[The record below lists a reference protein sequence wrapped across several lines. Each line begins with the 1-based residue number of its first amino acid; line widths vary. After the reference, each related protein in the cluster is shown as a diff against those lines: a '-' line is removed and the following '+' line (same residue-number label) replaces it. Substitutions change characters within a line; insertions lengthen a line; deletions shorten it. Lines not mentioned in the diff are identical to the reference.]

1 MENQLKNDFEKIIT
15 TSNFS
20 SKDINIKKNYL
31 NEFIKTILLC
41 SNPLTKI
48 EESILFGNE

>member
-1 MENQLKNDFEKIIT
+1 MENQLKNGFEKIIT

-31 NEFIKTILLC
+31 NEFIKKVFQIENQRIGNFQILVKL
-41 SNPLTKI
+41 
-48 EESILFGNE
+48 